1 MSLGMSLDSFERH
14 VQPELRLIR
23 RGKLR
28 LVPRRRAGAVGE
40 RERRV
45 GVQTSAPG
53 LASAVLMA
61 TGIRVRHSRQLLIAR
76 RWTLHLQ
83 ADLPGPGVRHPHRTP
98 GVADLPHAQRR
109 EAVAAGRP
117 GRAAPRHDA
126 AADGEDD
133 RRGGRGPD
141 QRRPRR
147 DDPRPRREAVQAVDG
162 ARLRAAPPRLRRPRP
177 RRMEAVRDAAPRRS
191 GLRRRPS
198 QPGPLPLNDREHP
211 RSAPGHLPPGDPPRR
226 GRSRSD
232 REPRPARDPR
242 PPGPDRTAR
251 GGARAARGAP
261 RHREGVLG
269 RRAVLRAQTRRAP
282 RPPVDQ
288 RRLRQPA

>member
-23 RGKLR
+23 RGKLDSSR
-28 LVPRRRAGAVGE
+28 SPSWSAGRTTMRNRCSTVRAGPSISGPHGH
-40 RERRV
+40 RDPRP
-45 GVQTSAPG
+45 S
-53 LASAVLMA
+53 LS
-61 TGIRVRHSRQLLIAR
+61 SLLIAR
-76 RWTLHLQ
+76 RRPLHLQ
-83 ADLPGPGVRHPHRTP
+83 ADLSGPGVRHPHRTP

-117 GRAAPRHDA
+117 GGAPPRHDA
-126 AADGEDD
+126 PPTPKTIAEAAEVLIRGAHDGTILD
-133 RRGGRGPD
+133 RAGKPYKPSTARGYE
-141 QRRPRR
+141 QL
-147 DDPRPRREAVQAVDG
+147 
-162 ARLRAAPPRLRRPRP
+162 LRAYVVPALGGWKLHAAP
-177 RRMEAVRDAAPRRS
+177 APRRP

-198 QPGPLPLNDREHP
+198 QPGPLPLHDREHP
-211 RSAPGHLPPGDPPRR
+211 RPAPGHLPPGDPPRR

-242 PPGPDRTAR
+242 PPRSDRTAR

-269 RRAVLRAQTRRAP
+269 RRAVLRPQTRRAP

-288 RRLRQPA
+288 RRLRTA